1 MKKIL
6 LVGPFR
12 TPDNPVGG
20 VSTFLENL
28 QKSPIGQRYKLV
40 PFTTLRPDNKVP
52 RLTGYDSI
60 LRAGPLSAIKSALV
74 TIYHLLKFPFSVLRE
89 RPGIVQIHTSSY
101 WTFWEN
107 GCYVLMAKLLGKK
120 VILRYGGAAPDF
132 FLDASRFQKTLMRFV
147 LQSCNFMIVQG
158 ESWKDFFLSGWVSQ
172 GYLSCPILWISIDFR
187 ITRECL

>member
-1 MKKIL
+1 MRKIL

-20 VSTFLENL
+20 VSTFLDNL
-28 QKSPIGQRYKLV
+28 QKSPIGQRYKPI

-60 LRAGPLSAIKSALV
+60 LRAGPLSAIKSVLV
-74 TIYHLLKFPFSVLRE
+74 TIYHVLRFPFVVLRE

-107 GCYVLMAKLLGKK
+107 GCYVLMAKLLGRK
-120 VILRYGGAAPDF
+120 VILRYRGAAPDF
-132 FLDASRFQKTLMRFV
+132 FLDARQFQKTLMRFI
-147 LQSCNFMIVQG
+147 LHSCDFMIVQG
-158 ESWKDFFLSGWVSQ
+158 ESWKDVFSTWLSQSSLFV
-172 GYLSCPILWISIDFR
+172 LRILWISTDLQK
-187 ITRECL
+187 TRDCL